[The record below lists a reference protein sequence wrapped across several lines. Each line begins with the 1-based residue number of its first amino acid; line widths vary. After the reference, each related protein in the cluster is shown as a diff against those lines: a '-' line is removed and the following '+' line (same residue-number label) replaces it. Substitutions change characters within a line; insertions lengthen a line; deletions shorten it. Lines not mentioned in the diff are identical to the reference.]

1 MSSTG
6 LTAAV
11 GAEAKGLLIAD
22 FTQTGAV
29 RRRILWMKSGAGGR
43 IPLKYLIFC
52 GYFMAGHGL
61 STP

>member
-1 MSSTG
+1 M
-6 LTAAV
+6 AAV

-22 FTQTGAV
+22 FMQTGTV
-29 RRRILWMKSGAGGR
+29 RRRILWMKSGAGGQ